1 MRKLSYGLNI
11 QNRFLYEGLPEI
23 YSNNLRYNSPEMNKK
38 ENLAN
43 KSCISDFD
51 LRILLEIAKQEEDKG
66 NFEHAAVAYK
76 FANRFDD
83 YLRCMD
89 VAIRIAEEEKDYH
102 RATIL
107 AEQIASEDVVETYR
121 RFERLKM

>member
-1 MRKLSYGLNI
+1 MEDLNPNI
-11 QNRFLYEGLPEI
+11 QNHFLYEGLPEI
-23 YSNNLRYNSPEMNKK
+23 YNSDLAQNSSKLNKN
-38 ENLAN
+38 ENFAN
-43 KSCISDFD
+43 ENCISDFD

-76 FANRFDD
+76 FADRFGD

-121 RFERLKM
+121 RLERLKSI